1 MGVIIR
7 QSIVTTII
15 SYIGVVVGYVNLLY
29 LYPLFLSQ
37 EQIGL
42 MRTVQDSAIL
52 MAQFAQFGLAQSII
66 KFFPRFMGNVLHSKN
81 FINIILFL
89 GLLAFGFFLILF
101 FIFENQ
107 IQGYFQHNAR
117 EFIHY
122 TSLALWLTFITVVT
136 TLLEVYS
143 RSLLRNIL
151 PNLLKE
157 IVVRVLLGVLV
168 LFYFKGFI
176 TFPDV
181 MIGSVLVYVFC
192 LLVLAIAL
200 IIQGY
205 IHAKIDFKLIDPA
218 FRNELMSFSILSFA
232 GTAGLIVIGKID
244 SLMVAGLLGLAP
256 VAIYTTAYYM
266 ATVIEIPKRAMTQ
279 IAAPLI
285 ARGLEKNDY
294 KDVKNIYQKTSL
306 NQFILGAL
314 LLIGIGANLDS
325 IFLLMPKGS
334 QYATGYWVVMIVGA
348 GKLVDMLFGP
358 SSEIIV
364 YSKYYR
370 FNIILIILLAIIIIT
385 ANNILIPIYGI
396 EGAAW
401 ATALIL
407 TIFNLVKFIFIW
419 FRMDLQPFS
428 FAFLKV
434 LMIIVIAW
442 TAQWLLPRIDTIILD
457 MIVRST
463 LITIIFGSLIVW
475 SNVSPDGNNLIKKG
489 LGLLGIRK

>member
-89 GLLAFGFFLILF
+89 GLLAFGFFLIVF

-334 QYATGYWVVMIVGA
+334 QYATGYWVVMIVGT
-348 GKLVDMLFGP
+348 GKLVDMIFGP

-385 ANNILIPIYGI
+385 ANNILIPLYGI

-407 TIFNLVKFIFIW
+407 IIFNLVKFIFIW

>member
-89 GLLAFGFFLILF
+89 GLLAFGFFLIVF

-122 TSLALWLTFITVVT
+122 TSLALWLTFITVVA

-334 QYATGYWVVMIVGA
+334 QYATGYWVVMIVGT
-348 GKLVDMLFGP
+348 GKLVDMIFGP

-385 ANNILIPIYGI
+385 ANNILIPLYGI

-407 TIFNLVKFIFIW
+407 IIFNLVKFIFIW

>member
-89 GLLAFGFFLILF
+89 GLLAFGFFLIVF

-122 TSLALWLTFITVVT
+122 TSLALWLTFITVVA

-294 KDVKNIYQKTSL
+294 EDVKNIYQKTSL

-385 ANNILIPIYGI
+385 ANNILIPLYGI

-407 TIFNLVKFIFIW
+407 IIFNLVKFIFIW